1 MEEGGFTLV
10 EADEINPSRK
20 KGRDQYDN
28 VVGGITE
35 EEALEIMKK
44 Q

>member
-10 EADEINPSRK
+10 EADEINPSIK
-20 KGRDQYDN
+20 KGRDKYDN